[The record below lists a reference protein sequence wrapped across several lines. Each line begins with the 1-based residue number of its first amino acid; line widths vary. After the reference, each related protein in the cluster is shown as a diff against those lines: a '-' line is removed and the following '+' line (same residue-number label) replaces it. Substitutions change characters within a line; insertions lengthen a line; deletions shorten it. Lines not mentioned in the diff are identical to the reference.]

1 MTYRVIRVRVYVPV
15 LVLTV
20 TTRTSLSLPAC
31 VLMTFA
37 IGHRV
42 GTIPFSRRTTM
53 SPTTMF
59 LEGRRHLWNFC
70 RLTRYSEDY
79 HCQKCLTRD
88 WHRSHCCR
96 SEKERNE
103 TAGFGRAWP
112 SHMQCLIKLLKRHIL
127 MLLAICTPMHDYKAL
142 NQTNIME
149 LVETICRDSADTQYM
164 LIQISQNLQNSW
176 LISRYNILLFIFKC
190 FHHEQHTQWR

>member
-1 MTYRVIRVRVYVPV
+1 MQHTKKSSKGARTYRRPRPDGLPQQCYDLQGNKSASLFTGRVYVPV

-59 LEGRRHLWNFC
+59 LEGRRHLWKFC
-70 RLTRYSEDY
+70 RLTRYSED
-79 HCQKCLTRD
+79 HRCQKCLTRD
-88 WHRSHCCR
+88 WHRSHRRR
-96 SEKERNE
+96 SEREQNE
-103 TAGFGRAWP
+103 MAGSGRASRGLPIKKCPGVRASTP
-112 SHMQCLIKLLKRHIL
+112 SSSQG
-127 MLLAICTPMHDYKAL
+127 KA
-142 NQTNIME
+142 TA
-149 LVETICRDSADTQYM
+149 VCY
-164 LIQISQNLQNSW
+164 
-176 LISRYNILLFIFKC
+176 
-190 FHHEQHTQWR
+190 

>member
-1 MTYRVIRVRVYVPV
+1 MSTKQEISKGCRVQRNQVKELEHTASQDRMVFHNNKRYDLQGNKSASLFTGRVYVPV

-59 LEGRRHLWNFC
+59 LEGRHHLWNFC
-70 RLTRYSEDY
+70 RLTRYSED
-79 HCQKCLTRD
+79 HRCQKCLTRD

-103 TAGFGRAWP
+103 TAGFGRA
-112 SHMQCLIKLLKRHIL
+112 
-127 MLLAICTPMHDYKAL
+127 
-142 NQTNIME
+142 
-149 LVETICRDSADTQYM
+149 
-164 LIQISQNLQNSW
+164 
-176 LISRYNILLFIFKC
+176 
-190 FHHEQHTQWR
+190 